1 MTVLALEQLISNQI
15 LQLYLKV
22 RDPNPDPYTL
32 VPEVFWNLL
41 KAMSSTENMVW
52 GDQDSSTEAFPLL
65 RVTDIL

>member
-1 MTVLALEQLISNQI
+1 MG
-15 LQLYLKV
+15 LYLKV
-22 RDPNPDPYTL
+22 RDPQSDPDTL